1 MALITYIKEF
11 LYILSGMTALFAC
24 AAGVIFLALAPF
36 GLAIYISDVLGYHHA
51 LGMLATASVFCF
63 YWVTARH
70 FNWVEG
76 IK

>member
-1 MALITYIKEF
+1 MALIKYIKEF
-11 LYILSGMTALFAC
+11 LYLLSGMTALFAC
-24 AAGVIFLALAPF
+24 VVGAITLMLAPF

-51 LGMLATASVFCF
+51 LGMLATTVVFCF

>member
-11 LYILSGMTALFAC
+11 FYLITGATALFAC
-24 AAGVIFLALAPF
+24 IAGAVLLVLTPF
-36 GLAIYISDVLGYHHA
+36 GAAIYISDVLGYHQVI
-51 LGMLATASVFCF
+51 GWIATITIFCF

-70 FNWVEG
+70 FNWIEG